1 MTSPDNVWID
11 LDIINNDR
19 TGGEI
24 KTTLQ
29 FKENRS
35 MPIIDDPSSYSMA
48 VARFSMDTPNAS
60 LPIFIPLINTQGTP
74 HSPNSRPNIPGFFD
88 PNMNPNLTPYYV
100 TFALLNSV
108 TRTITNYISTP
119 VRWFPE
125 DASAAPPNN
134 GISNLYAGGFPSV
147 RFPSGTPGR
156 GDGVVGVSPR
166 MNRTQLG
173 PVSQPPW
180 SPPPNSFNFNALNS
194 DLPTTGIQY
203 NNIIYTDGST
213 LDSIDNFLL
222 TFTLDYF
229 QIGDVSDFIPGFPPG
244 TDCFVLPDMPDF
256 ISFPCASTISA
267 TQILTPSA
275 GLIAEQTA
283 ILTGPITISG
293 KPDFTFKTSNF
304 GDFDDWLYIIRSP
317 TLVNYTHGVW
327 SSPAGPSLPW
337 DPYYNL
343 TFKFNQTFGYKITA
357 SSGNIVDGL
366 TYGTFQTDTLIN
378 YNLPSNGQA
387 DNGFSIWRWLYNDN
401 DPAGNNM
408 LLPKITIYK
417 PFLSSQDITTG
428 YYNCYTPQWWLG
440 CVNQTIADAWDAA
453 RIGETTTAPFIVLD
467 SGMPKLMTPII
478 TLTGGQQVGFACLP
492 NQVTG
497 NGIQP
502 IYLNGLSNPIQAR
515 YCLFMN
521 EPLYNLF
528 SSFNGV
534 YYGSDFVSI
543 NTALLNASPFPSP
556 FVAERASY
564 FPDLFNYY
572 IQPVIYDSADVTYV
586 SPTLSYVATRSEYS
600 PIPMWLPIQSIQF
613 TSSLACVMPS
623 FTNVEIPFNV
633 SNASTLPRT
642 CLENNQVSNKITDIQ
657 VALTTG
663 FEYKPTISYT
673 PRGEYRFIQLLGNL
687 PLYLI
692 DFSISW
698 ITKYGQVVPFRLGA
712 QCSSSLKLL
721 FQRKRVNLRN
731 IEPYN

>member
-1 MTSPDNVWID
+1 MSNTEDHIYLD
-11 LDIINNDR
+11 LGVVNNDNDGSQAKKNLVFSETR
-19 TGGEI
+19 TSNI
-24 KTTLQ
+24 L
-29 FKENRS
+29 EN
-35 MPIIDDPSSYSMA
+35 PSDYQLS
-48 VARFSMDTPNAS
+48 VARFQLDTPNTS
-60 LPIFIPLINTQGTP
+60 LPIFVPLLNTQGTP
-74 HSPNSRPNIPGFFD
+74 HSPNGRPNIPGFFD
-88 PNMNPNLTPYYV
+88 PNMNPNLTAYYV

-108 TRTITNYISTP
+108 TQTITNYISTP

-134 GISNLYAGGFPSV
+134 GISNLYEKY
-147 RFPSGTPGR
+147 GT
-156 GDGVVGVSPR
+156 VTTR

-180 SPPPNSFNFNALNS
+180 SPPPNSFNFNALDS

-293 KPDFTFKTSNF
+293 KPDFTFKTGNF

-401 DPAGNNM
+401 NPAGENM
-408 LLPKITIYK
+408 LLPQITLYK
-417 PFLSSQDITTG
+417 PFLSSQDTTTG
-428 YYNCYTPQWWLG
+428 WYNCYTPQWWLN
-440 CVNQTIADAWDAA
+440 CVNHTIADAWDAV

-572 IQPVIYDSADVTYV
+572 IQPVIYDSADVIYV

-600 PIPMWLPIQSIQF
+600 PIPMWSPIQSIRF
-613 TSSLACVMPS
+613 SSSLLPNINSYTCLP
-623 FTNVEIPFNV
+623 IPFNTFGV
-633 SNASTLPRT
+633 STQTQQSVGGNNSQTSNA
-642 CLENNQVSNKITDIQ
+642 ITDIQ

-663 FEYKPTISYT
+663 YEYKPTVSYV
-673 PRGEYRFIQLLGNL
+673 PKGEYR
-687 PLYLI
+687 LI
-692 DFSISW
+692 DLLCECPIQAVDFIVSW
-698 ITKYGQVVPFRLGA
+698 VDKYGAEIPFRLGS
-712 QCSSSLKLL
+712 QCSANLKLM
-721 FQRKRVNLRN
+721 FRRKRFDYADFD
-731 IEPYN
+731 EEED